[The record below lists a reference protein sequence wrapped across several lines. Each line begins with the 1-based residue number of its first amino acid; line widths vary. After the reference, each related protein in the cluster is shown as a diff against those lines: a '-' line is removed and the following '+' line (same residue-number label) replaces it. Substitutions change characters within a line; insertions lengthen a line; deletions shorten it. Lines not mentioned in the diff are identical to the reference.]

1 MEGRAVRDLGREG
14 EGKEEAMGG
23 LRRVDAHQHF
33 WRYGSDGYGWIGEG
47 MEALKRDFLPD
58 GLRLELDGQGVY
70 GTVAV
75 QARSS
80 EAETDFLLGL
90 AAAHP
95 WILAVVGWID
105 LRAGDLEARL
115 EARAASAILKGYRHP
130 VQDEPSPSAFLEDG
144 RFNRGVEALQR
155 RGKVYEVLVRSGD
168 LPAAVAFCGR
178 HDRGPLVLDHLGKP
192 DVRNGSAAAWRGRVK
207 PLAALEHVSCKLSGL
222 ITEAEWRAWDG
233 RDLLPYLDAALEC
246 FGPERLLFG
255 SDWPVCLLS
264 GTYAQVRG
272 LAEAATASLS
282 ESEREAV
289 WGGNACRVYGL
300 NL

>member
-1 MEGRAVRDLGREG
+1 MDKV
-14 EGKEEAMGG
+14 
-23 LRRVDAHQHF
+23 RRVDAHQHF
-33 WRYGSDGYGWIGEG
+33 WRYGVEEYGWIGEG
-47 MEALKRDFLPD
+47 MDALKRDFLPD
-58 GLRLELDGQGVY
+58 ELRLELDGQGVY

-75 QARSS
+75 QARSA

-90 AAAHP
+90 AARYP

-105 LRAGDLEARL
+105 LRADDLEARL
-115 EARAASAILKGYRHP
+115 EARASSAVLRGYRHQ

-144 RFNRGVEALQR
+144 RFNRGVELLQR
-155 RGKVYEVLVRSGD
+155 RGKVYEVLIRSQD
-168 LPAAVAFCGR
+168 IPAAAAFCGR
-178 HDRGPLVLDHLGKP
+178 HDLGPLVLDHLGKP
-192 DVRNGSAAAWRGRVK
+192 DVRHESAAEWAERIR

-222 ITEAEWRAWDG
+222 ITEAPWRAWDG

-264 GTYAQVRG
+264 GSYGQVRG

-282 ESEREAV
+282 EAEREAV
-289 WGGNACRVYGL
+289 FGGNARRVYGITL
-300 NL
+300 